1 MNKHL
6 KQELLL
12 LSIVMVIVLV
22 VVLFVWL
29 VFKDSLRP
37 ETIVRKSTVEKVNKQ
52 EGTITVE
59 CVQSKVDDISEFEE
73 GQNVKVG
80 FTIPRSDED
89 VWNCNKNKIKD
100 VEIME

>member
-29 VFKDSLRP
+29 VFKDSFRP

-73 GQNVKVG
+73 GQNVKVW
-80 FTIPRSDED
+80 FTIPRSDEG